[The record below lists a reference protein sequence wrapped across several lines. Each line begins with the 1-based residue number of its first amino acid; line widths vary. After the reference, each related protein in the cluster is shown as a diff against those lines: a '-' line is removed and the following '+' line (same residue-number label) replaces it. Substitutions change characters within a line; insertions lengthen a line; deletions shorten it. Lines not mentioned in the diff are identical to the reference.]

1 MNDILVSIQLGLQ
14 IATTAVI
21 AIGVLI
27 VGIALVYRATDIAK
41 AVINKADGGMPFV
54 KGDKYYDFTEEEEEA
69 YQQYLEYHRNN
80 K

>member
-21 AIGVLI
+21 AVAVLI
-27 VGIALVYRATDIAK
+27 VSIALVYQAIDIAR
-41 AVINKADGGMPFV
+41 AVIDRADGG
-54 KGDKYYDFTEEEEEA
+54 YLTEEEEEA
-69 YQQYLEYHRNN
+69 YQEYLWRHSS